1 MDRAD
6 HLAPG
11 VVVAAVPAVVLVP
24 VVLVPVVHWDLCVVV
39 HRVVAHW
46 AFLEAADR
54 WDPAAG
60 HWAVPAVD
68 RRDRVVVH
76 PVPGR
81 SHQEVVH
88 RDPAV
93 APEEGPKGGQG
104 PGQAENFAEC
114 DRHAGHRR

>member
-11 VVVAAVPAVVLVP
+11 VVAAVPAVVLVP
-24 VVLVPVVHWDLCVVV
+24 VVHWGPCVV